1 MSIYFFID
9 PAPNLQPLGCYRD
22 EVGNRALPDNY
33 ANFRNQIIWTKM
45 ELTVHQCAR
54 VAHDK
59 GYKYFAVQ
67 YYGECYGGN
76 DGGSSFA
83 KHGNSTECWL
93 FDKQLGFAVG
103 RGNTNF
109 VYRIK

>member
-1 MSIYFFID
+1 M
-9 PAPNLQPLGCYRD
+9 N
-22 EVGNRALPDNY
+22 
-33 ANFRNQIIWTKM
+33 
-45 ELTVHQCAR
+45 QCAQ

-83 KHGNSTECWL
+83 KHGNSTACWL

-103 RGNTNF
+103 EHWANF
-109 VYRIK
+109 VYRIKQVSKNNFSFKLSLGFNLVEILR